1 MIVPLQFL
9 SCSYIVYT
17 TQAHG
22 KKIYSIFPVKFR
34 KIKLNSASYYIITIS
49 ALYFIL
55 SAKHFISKP
64 VAQVVE

>member
-1 MIVPLQFL
+1 M
-9 SCSYIVYT
+9 YT

-22 KKIYSIFPVKFR
+22 KKIYIIFPVKFR
-34 KIKLNSASYYIITIS
+34 KIKLNGASYYIITMS

-55 SAKHFISKP
+55 SDKQFVTKP